1 MNDFIRFFIY
11 IIWLWKAKASARE
24 HGRFQN
30 IYQKGVETGMG
41 IGREGRLILI
51 SAGEKLID
59 VFFHRVSLWFYKA
72 LDGSVYGVVLFES
85 R

>member
-1 MNDFIRFFIY
+1 
-11 IIWLWKAKASARE
+11 
-24 HGRFQN
+24 
-30 IYQKGVETGMG
+30 MG

-59 VFFHRVSLWFYKA
+59 AFFHRVSLWFYKA

>member
-1 MNDFIRFFIY
+1 MLFFIY

-30 IYQKGVETGMG
+30 IYQKGLRRGWALEG
-41 IGREGRLILI
+41 GRLILI
-51 SAGEKLID
+51 SAREKLID
-59 VFFHRVSLWFYKA
+59 AFFHRVSLWFYKA
-72 LDGSVYGVVLFES
+72 LDGSVYGIALFES